1 VGTPSAPVRAARLPG
16 VRREQ
21 ARALL
26 LVQLRARARRVPEP
40 VLREP
45 VLQARARR
53 VPEPVL
59 REPVLQAR
67 ARPEPVRAPAPAP
80 VGLQRVALPAAA
92 ARARSQALPQAAG

>member
-67 ARPEPVRAPAPAP
+67 ARPEPVRAPAP